1 MKICHVCKAECDD
14 FAEVCAICGAFLIEE
29 ESETEET
36 FSTAVDEDLL
46 EDPTLVATVEDVVSA
61 EIFKDILADNEINYY
76 SDADMDNGAM
86 QVSFGGGFMAEQIYV
101 SAKDADLAKTLYS
114 EFLKS
119 EEMMQGF
126 DFSDDFDEEQ

>member
-1 MKICHVCKAECDD
+1 MKICHVCKAECED
-14 FAEVCAICGAFLIEE
+14 FAEVCPICGAFLIAEE
-29 ESETEET
+29 GEADETV
-36 FSTAVDEDLL
+36 STAVEENLL

-76 SDADMDNGAM
+76 SDADLDDGAM
-86 QVSFGGGFMAEQIYV
+86 QVSFGGGFMAEHIYV
-101 SAKDADLAKTLYS
+101 SAKDADLAKTLYN

-126 DFSDDFDEEQ
+126 DFSDDFEEEN

>member
-14 FAEVCAICGAFLIEE
+14 FAEICAICGAFLIQE
-29 ESETEET
+29 ESEAEET
-36 FSTAVDEDLL
+36 VSTAVEEDLL
-46 EDPTLVATVEDVVSA
+46 EDPTLIATVEDVVSA